1 MVNFLLHGWM
11 NSVEREEL
19 WLLLSQLLL
28 VLIKICVFVRFSRR
42 KLAST
47 SVDYQATALVGG
59 KEDNKI
65 VNPGIRTVDTSKNKT
80 NSTYW
85 VES

>member
-1 MVNFLLHGWM
+1 MVNFLFHGWM

-42 KLAST
+42 KETASVNECRLPGDCT
-47 SVDYQATALVGG
+47 GG
-59 KEDNKI
+59 RKR
-65 VNPGIRTVDTSKNKT
+65 G
-80 NSTYW
+80 
-85 VES
+85 

>member
-28 VLIKICVFVRFSRR
+28 VLIKICVFCPVFQKKGNGERQRVSITRR
-42 KLAST
+42 LHWWQEKR
-47 SVDYQATALVGG
+47 
-59 KEDNKI
+59 
-65 VNPGIRTVDTSKNKT
+65 IRAVDTSKNKT